1 MLVILP
7 SLLRFTLRSTLAQS
21 SIHSFLFQLIDFIRK
36 TPLQSFR
43 AAFRCRR
50 NSLCHRIVHV
60 RAEQIFLEK
69 IFYHH
74 MCYNFLT
81 RARERS
87 GAGPANQRRRRSKTM
102 SPERGWTLV
111 QRRVVRP
118 RINEHRKALTP
129 PNPEETSFW
138 SQLQGKIRQTPS
150 YDYDRNQQTNQRMNR
165 LPYTPP
171 PIKLPPR
178 KHDNYEN
185 KNKKYHVVRKKDNMV
200 SPSEFWNDHYQKIKD
215 NDHPRTGHKR
225 WLNNNRKNQQSKGKG
240 KKNRR

>member
-1 MLVILP
+1 
-7 SLLRFTLRSTLAQS
+7 
-21 SIHSFLFQLIDFIRK
+21 
-36 TPLQSFR
+36 
-43 AAFRCRR
+43 
-50 NSLCHRIVHV
+50 
-60 RAEQIFLEK
+60 
-69 IFYHH
+69 

-225 WLNNNRKNQQSKGKG
+225 WLNNNRKNQQTKGKG
-240 KKNRR
+240 KKTEDEVRKKYGQKWRRETPKTPRWQWDHFKELQISHQKMGIEDYLK